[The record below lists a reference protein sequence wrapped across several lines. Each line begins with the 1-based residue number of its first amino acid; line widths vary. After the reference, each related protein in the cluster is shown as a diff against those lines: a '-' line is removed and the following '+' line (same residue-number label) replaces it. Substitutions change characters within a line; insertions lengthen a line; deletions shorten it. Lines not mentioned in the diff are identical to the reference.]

1 MADAVRVPD
10 AHFCEISQGRD
21 GVIVDIGRLPASKGR
36 HSVSA
41 VSDCD

>member
-1 MADAVRVPD
+1 MADAVKVPD
-10 AHFCEISQGRD
+10 LHFCEIRQERD
-21 GVIVDIGRLPASKGR
+21 GVTVDVGELPASKGG